1 MNATVQVDLAVSD
14 RLSFFSM
21 SRNIQTQKMITGIIK
36 TNGSHCIGEDA
47 GTGGVATIR
56 TSGVMAISPCRRA

>member
-14 RLSFFSM
+14 RLLLFSM
-21 SRNIQTQKMITGIIK
+21 SRNIQIQNMITGIIK

-47 GTGGVATIR
+47 GAGGVATIR
-56 TSGVMAISPCRRA
+56 TSGVMAIPPYRRA